1 MSGASLTE
9 LSAQRPRRRRR
20 RRRATLIIP
29 IIGAI
34 IGFVLALVILYSL
47 NLGGGGSEYPEGYFG
62 DILRLS
68 AEADAELAEIM
79 PVEVGA
85 ACRDGDVS
93 ACRVRREHLRRGVP
107 RWLQL
112 RDDLFA
118 LEPPE
123 AAAGWHRRYLVAAAN
138 LAGGFNAQFQAL
150 LENDRAGYL
159 TALERTR
166 EASEVERAL
175 TDEFNRRFA
184 RELGG

>member
-1 MSGASLTE
+1 MTD
-9 LSAQRPRRRRR
+9 LSAPRPRRRRR
-20 RRRATLIIP
+20 RRPATLIIP
-29 IIGAI
+29 IVGAI
-34 IGFVLALVILYSL
+34 IGFVGALVILYSL

-68 AEADAELAEIM
+68 AEADAELAELM

-85 ACRDGDVS
+85 ACRDGEQDGGRA
-93 ACRVRREHLRRGVP
+93 ACRTRREHLRRGVP
-107 RWLQL
+107 RWLQF
-112 RDDLFA
+112 RDELFA

-123 AAAGWHRRYLVAAAN
+123 AAAGWHRRYLVAVAN

-150 LENDRAGYL
+150 LENDRAAYL

-166 EASEVERAL
+166 EASEIERAL